1 MNNGGVSID
10 ERAKEG
16 LPHHL
21 VVFQEDFVKGW
32 QEERKWWQDEQRKLQ
47 DERRDVQREMIAKM
61 EAAWDEQRKLQAERN
76 DEQHKMIAKIEASWA
91 KVEASWVEKSKLQAE
106 TKEQAVRITALEVL
120 PSFPLCFDGIL
131 SAHYSLERCD

>member
-10 ERAKEG
+10 ERTKEG

-47 DERRDVQREMIAKM
+47 DERRDVQRKL
-61 EAAWDEQRKLQAERN
+61 EASWAERRDEQRE
-76 DEQHKMIAKIEASWA
+76 MVA

>member
-10 ERAKEG
+10 ERTKEG

-32 QEERKWWQDEQRKLQ
+32 QEERKWWQDEQHKLQ

-76 DEQHKMIAKIEASWA
+76 DEQHKMIAKIEASW
-91 KVEASWVEKSKLQAE
+91 VEKSKLQAE

-120 PSFPLCFDGIL
+120 PSFSLCFDGIL